1 MFSRNRL
8 DDVRALKIKMEQEE
22 NSFPVSGKGFP
33 IVYNG
38 ETRQLE
44 LYSEK

>member
-1 MFSRNRL
+1 MFSRKRL
-8 DDVRALKIKMEQEE
+8 DDVRDLKIKLEQGE
-22 NSFPVSGKGFP
+22 NLLPVSGKGFP